1 VVRAFGHSRETAN
14 HEQNAKLEHCQ
25 FVIRQPAPLGGVPG
39 RECLYHGLATLPSH
53 WGRSRDTE
61 NQGYRRMWQRLG
73 IEPAL
78 TPPLPGVE

>member
-39 RECLYHGLATLPSH
+39 RECLYHGLATLSSH
-53 WGRSRDTE
+53 WGRSRMPRTRDIGE
-61 NQGYRRMWQRLG
+61 CGNGWELN
-73 IEPAL
+73 
-78 TPPLPGVE
+78 LP